1 MDPLVSTKETDYL
14 DEDKPLRG
22 QNYVCLSFI
31 SPEDILID
39 KEVFHFSKFINSFSS
54 QVDMLFTNLKQKYP
68 DDGQLLDVIKE
79 NNSHLFDIKE
89 LQDQYKFFKG
99 LNNHELETEFLKIND
114 FKTSMRGIKV
124 RGVFD
129 TLKEAQT
136 RAEVLKRMGDKFDI
150 YVAQVGCW
158 CPWSPNPEDLQD
170 QEYAESSLNT
180 LMKKYKENQ
189 LSKDELY
196 EKRKQE
202 KLEDAMK
209 DASEKKK
216 VLQAE
221 KEALKA
227 EQALAS
233 GGLNNAES
241 VATTTITDVTPIA
254 AVDLDSVPNISTSTF
269 SESAPVPTPTDESI
283 PADEPSS

>member
-1 MDPLVSTKETDYL
+1 MDSSLVSTKEIDYL

-39 KEVFHFSKFINSFSS
+39 KEVYFFSKFIESFAS
-54 QVDMLFTNLKQKYP
+54 QTALLFDNLKQKYP
-68 DDGQLLDVIKE
+68 DDAQLIDVVKE
-79 NNSHLFDIKE
+79 NNSHMFDAKE
-89 LQDQYKFFKG
+89 LQEQYKFYKG
-99 LNNHELETEFLKIND
+99 LNAYTLDGEFLKMND

-136 RAEVLKRMGDKFDI
+136 RSEVLKRMGDKFDI

-170 QEYAESSLNT
+170 QEYSESTLNT

-189 LSKDELY
+189 QSKDEIY
-196 EKRKQE
+196 EQRKQE
-202 KLEDAMK
+202 KLEA
-209 DASEKKK
+209 ATREVAEKKK
-216 VLQAE
+216 QVEAE
-221 KEALKA
+221 VKAAEEAAKPTVTDS
-227 EQALAS
+227 ETVIDAS
-233 GGLNNAES
+233 LP
-241 VATTTITDVTPIA
+241 TISTADVTA
-254 AVDLDSVPNISTSTF
+254 SVDA
-269 SESAPVPTPTDESI
+269 SAPVDA
-283 PADEPSS
+283 PAPASM

>member
-1 MDPLVSTKETDYL
+1 MDSSLVPTKEIDYL

-31 SPEDILID
+31 SPEDVLID
-39 KEVFHFSKFINSFSS
+39 KEVFFFSKFIESFAS
-54 QVDMLFTNLKQKYP
+54 QTASLFDNMKQKYP
-68 DDGQLLDVIKE
+68 DDAQLIDVVKE
-79 NNSHLFDIKE
+79 NNSHLFDVKE
-89 LQDQYKFFKG
+89 LQEQYKFFKG
-99 LNNHELETEFLKIND
+99 LNSYQLDSDFLKQND

-124 RGVFD
+124 RGVFE

-170 QEYAESSLNT
+170 QEYSETTLNT

-202 KLEDAMK
+202 KLDA
-209 DASEKKK
+209 ATREIAEKKK
-216 VLQAE
+216 TQE
-221 KEALKA
+221 KAQEVAQEEASKPTIA
-227 EQALAS
+227 DS
-233 GGLNNAES
+233 SS
-241 VATTTITDVTPIA
+241 VE
-254 AVDLDSVPNISTSTF
+254 VDSSVPTISTDAVTSD
-269 SESAPVPTPTDESI
+269 APVSEATSTDSATPSAEDSTATPTT
-283 PADEPSS
+283 PTATN